1 VLTMSMG
8 RKKARQA
15 SMFVAK
21 SAALR
26 GPRHRFYEAL
36 EKLLREAAFDREVE
50 GLCSAYYDKDGTLGR
65 KSVPPGVY
73 FRMLMIGYFE
83 GIESE
88 RGICWRCED
97 SLSLRSFVGLELD
110 DRIPDHSTLSRTRT
124 RLPSEV
130 YERVFDFA
138 LGIVD
143 KQGLLKG
150 KVVGVDSTY
159 LRADASMKGIVR
171 RDTEEGYNAYLERL
185 SKDAG
190 IEEPSAEDLRRMD
203 RTRKGKRTSNKDW
216 KSPVDEDARI
226 ARMKD
231 GTTRLSHKAEHVVDM
246 EAGAIVHAEILDAA
260 TGDASSIVD
269 SIDKADTRLST
280 IRDDDDDDAPP
291 ASSGDKPRGTKQ
303 IKEACGDKGYHK
315 AATIRE
321 LERRGVRTYIPER
334 KQRGKRRF
342 TDKGGWCTARAV
354 YKNRARVNRAKGKA
368 LQRKRGEL
376 IERSFAHVL
385 ETGGHRRAR
394 LRGRDNITKRYLV
407 HVAGFNLSLVL
418 RKLLGFGTPRG
429 YASAHKGLFAVRFV
443 LFVLLASI
451 RAVSATLLWQ
461 QHSRRSA
468 TADDIHQG
476 AWWRHDLLRPV
487 RSTGC

>member
-8 RKKARQA
+8 RNKARQS

-36 EKLLREAAFDREVE
+36 DKLLREAAFDCEVE
-50 GLCSAYYDKDGTLGR
+50 ALCSEYYEKDGTLGR
-65 KSVPPGVY
+65 RSIPPGVY
-73 FRMLMIGYFE
+73 FRMLLVGYFE

-97 SLSLRSFVGLELD
+97 SLSLRSFLGLELD
-110 DRIPDHSTLSRTRT
+110 ERIPDHSTLSRTRT
-124 RLPSEV
+124 RLAAEV
-130 YERVFDFA
+130 YEQVFSLV

-143 KQGLLKG
+143 KHGLLNG

-159 LRADASMKGIVR
+159 LRADASMKSIVR
-171 RDTEEGYNAYLERL
+171 RDTGEGYNAYLERL
-185 SKDAG
+185 AKDAG
-190 IEEPSAEDLRRMD
+190 IEEPSVEDLRRMD
-203 RTRKGKRTSNKDW
+203 RNRKGKRTSNQDW
-216 KSPVDEDARI
+216 AAPVDQDARI

-246 EAGAIVHAEILDAA
+246 QGGAVIHAEILDAT

-269 SIDKADTRLST
+269 SIDKADARLST
-280 IRDDDDDDAPP
+280 IRDDDDAPT
-291 ASSGDKPRGTKQ
+291 ASSRDEPRMTKQ

-315 AATIRE
+315 AVTIRD

-354 YKNRARVNRAKGKA
+354 YKNRARVGRAKGKA

-394 LRGRDNITKRYLV
+394 LRGRHNITKRYLA

-429 YASAHKGLFAVRFV
+429 YDGARKGL
-443 LFVLLASI
+443 LAATFPLWAFI
-451 RAVSATLLWQ
+451 RAVSAMVLCQL
-461 QHSRRSA
+461 HARRSA
-468 TADDIHQG
+468 GRMPLRDIHPMACWNAG
-476 AWWRHDLLRPV
+476 HVGPV
-487 RSTGC
+487 SSTGC

>member
-1 VLTMSMG
+1 
-8 RKKARQA
+8 
-15 SMFVAK
+15 MFVTK

-36 EKLLREAAFDREVE
+36 EKLLKKADFDRQVE
-50 GLCSAYYDKDGTLGR
+50 ALCLAYYDKDGTIGR
-65 KSVPPGVY
+65 HSIPPGVY

-88 RGICWRCED
+88 RGICWRCAD
-97 SLSLRSFVGLELD
+97 SLSLRSFLGLELD
-110 DRIPDHSTLSRTRT
+110 NQIPDHSTLSRTRT
-124 RLPSEV
+124 RLSSEV
-130 YERVFDFA
+130 YEQVFDFA
-138 LGIVD
+138 LGVVN
-143 KQGLLKG
+143 KHGLLKG
-150 KVVGVDSTY
+150 NVVGVDSTY

-171 RDTEEGYNAYLERL
+171 RDTEEGYNAYLKRL
-185 SKDAG
+185 AKDAG
-190 IEEPSAEDLRRMD
+190 IEKPSTEDLRRMD

-216 KSPVDEDARI
+216 KSPVDEDSRI
-226 ARMKD
+226 ARMKN

-246 EAGAIVHAEILDAA
+246 EAGAIIHAEILDAT

-280 IRDDDDDDAPP
+280 ISDGDNDDAPP
-291 ASSGDKPRGTKQ
+291 ASSGDGPRETKQ

-321 LERRGVRTYIPER
+321 LERRGIRTYIPER
-334 KQRGKRRF
+334 KQQGKRRF
-342 TDKGGWCTARAV
+342 TDKGGRCTARAV
-354 YKNRARVNRAKGKA
+354 YKNRARVGRAKGKA

-385 ETGGHRRAR
+385 ETGGHRRVR

-429 YASAHKGLFAVRFV
+429 YASAQKGLSALCFV
-443 LFVLLASI
+443 LFVLWTST
-451 RAVSATLLWQ
+451 RAMSANLLWQ
-461 QHSRRSA
+461 RHRRRSS
-468 TADDIHQG
+468 TAMPQHEIHQR
-476 AWWRHDLLRPV
+476 ACWNHDLFRPYS
-487 RSTGC
+487 STDC